1 MTILPRAIRMLPPS
15 WIEYVS
21 DLGVKYPLV
30 GKWIRWAG
38 TSMHQQDQIIARGF
52 AKGLKINI
60 GFSHVGYVLGTTEP
74 DVQAALD
81 MLLRPGM
88 IVYDIGANVGF
99 HALSAARRI
108 GPEAKVICFEPL
120 PENAKQIEYNA
131 ASNNFTNIQVIT
143 TALGSAEGEAAFWTS
158 KQPTWGK
165 LASVGTKPD
174 KFAKEVKVKIRRL
187 DTVVDELKLPPPV
200 LIKMDVE
207 GAEMDVLEGA
217 RHTLERYHP
226 TLLIEAHGTN
236 AAIENFLVAIG
247 YRVGVLGKNEPVAD
261 AYWNAHIFAVAAEP
275 ANAETTF
282 DSLRNIQG

>member
-30 GKWIRWAG
+30 GKCIRWAG

-88 IVYDIGANVGF
+88 TVYDIGANVGF

-108 GPEAKVICFEPL
+108 GPDAKVICFEPL
-120 PENAKQIEYNA
+120 PENAKQIDYNA

-165 LASVGTKPD
+165 LASVGKKPD

-187 DTVVDELKLPPPV
+187 DTLVDDLKLPPPV

-217 RHTLERYHP
+217 RHTLECYHP

-247 YRVGVLGKNEPVAD
+247 YRVGVLGKNVAVAD
-261 AYWNAHIFAVAAEP
+261 AYWNAHIFAVAPEP
-275 ANAETTF
+275 ANAEMTF

>member
-1 MTILPRAIRMLPPS
+1 M
-15 WIEYVS
+15 
-21 DLGVKYPLV
+21 
-30 GKWIRWAG
+30 
-38 TSMHQQDQIIARGF
+38 
-52 AKGLKINI
+52 
-60 GFSHVGYVLGTTEP
+60 
-74 DVQAALD
+74 
-81 MLLRPGM
+81 
-88 IVYDIGANVGF
+88 
-99 HALSAARRI
+99 
-108 GPEAKVICFEPL
+108 
-120 PENAKQIEYNA
+120 
-131 ASNNFTNIQVIT
+131 
-143 TALGSAEGEAAFWTS
+143 GSAEGEAAFWTS

>member
-30 GKWIRWAG
+30 QKCIRWAG

-88 IVYDIGANVGF
+88 TVYDIGANVGF

-108 GPEAKVICFEPL
+108 GPDAKVICFEPL
-120 PENAKQIEYNA
+120 SENAKQIDYNA

-165 LASVGTKPD
+165 LTSVGTKPD
-174 KFAKEVKVKIRRL
+174 KFAKEVKVKICRL
-187 DTVVDELKLPPPV
+187 DTVVDDLKLPSPE

-217 RHTLERYHP
+217 RQTLERYHP

-236 AAIENFLVAIG
+236 AAIENFLLAIG

-275 ANAETTF
+275 ANAEMTF
-282 DSLRNIQG
+282 DSLRNIQA